1 MERGLDP
8 SRWVTSAYAPTILD
22 KPTSAVKYA
31 SGLVSKTQSK
41 ILYPFSSLEVAEK
54 LAANHLHI
62 AVLPDNYGIVDP
74 ILYRRLNLDD
84 GLFRALA
91 GSPRPLNPKS

>member
-1 MERGLDP
+1 MGNVGLHPHD
-8 SRWVTSAYAPTILD
+8 LD

-31 SGLVSKTQSK
+31 SGYVSKSQSK
-41 ILYPFSSLEVAEK
+41 MVYPLLVIVALEVAEK
-54 LAANHLHI
+54 FAAKHLHI
-62 AVLPDNYGIVDP
+62 AVSPDNYGIVDP
-74 ILYRRLNLDD
+74 ILYRRLNLDS